1 MEERVRAQKKNESK
15 KWREE
20 VKISIKDE
28 RRGEKIQDEREAKDQ
43 RKTSE
48 EVTNDWGIKTARHTR
63 ASM

>member
-28 RRGEKIQDEREAKDQ
+28 RRGEKIQHEREAKDQ

-48 EVTNDWGIKTARHTR
+48 EVTNDWGIKTAEHTR